1 MIFTNSE
8 ARKLLKDVGILAR
21 DVAADGAAK
30 LSDVARP
37 ADHELE
43 RVDEPAPSN
52 QWVGPD
58 GQVRGHNDDVPASG
72 VGKKADQ
79 AKEVKDQAAAK
90 KDEAKESA
98 KQEAQ
103 EHKDNVAAAA
113 DRAQQQQGGEYARDE
128 DRAKAAAD
136 AGSAQAQEE
145 KEKAKGS
152 IKSAIPSIPQEHKDR
167 AKDLSKEQLE
177 RGKQYARE
185 KFPEERRERFI
196 YRLKKVLVENQKH
209 KDYQEAVEFFLDK
222 FEHYQGVA
230 KNATKEGGSGA
241 LNVRDDSDWQRAE
254 NELRT
259 LLERFANGQSMQP
272 IFDAVNQLYVDAQ
285 NDQELRH
292 FFTELDG
299 YIRQVLLEPGYVMHD
314 EASDRGQQLQE
325 KSKKFFDP
333 QNGKYAGHKDAV
345 FDTISNFFT
354 AYAEDDLND
363 QLGRDVKNLT
373 TDLLYD
379 SDGQLTFKKH
389 LWDDLR
395 QTIFPALAKSVGYV
409 PIPRIEYQ
417 DDSMEIVLENLTL
430 EMANM
435 LPNVFEIEARN
446 YFKISPYDAVSLSRF
461 DLRTAALLLTL
472 PPASPRSRT
481 SRSTRSGF
489 RSLRFRL
496 T

>member
-1 MIFTNSE
+1 MSLSRRFLISETPWTLACDLHRPRRASSADPLPTRFFTARHVDTSKANPQQAGKAVDSQQAKEHGAQAVEHLRTLGRLIFTNSE

-58 GQVRGHNDDVPASG
+58 GQVRSHNDDVPASG

-79 AKEVKDQAAAK
+79 AKEVKDQAAQK

-103 EHKDNVAAAA
+103 EHKDNVAQAA

-209 KDYQEAVEFFLDK
+209 KDYQEAIEFFLDK

-230 KNATKEGGSGA
+230 KNATKEGGSGV

-285 NDQELRH
+285 NDSELRH
-292 FFTELDG
+292 FFSELDA
-299 YIRQVLLEPGYVMHD
+299 YIRQVLLEPGYV
-314 EASDRGQQLQE
+314 
-325 KSKKFFDP
+325 
-333 QNGKYAGHKDAV
+333 
-345 FDTISNFFT
+345 
-354 AYAEDDLND
+354 
-363 QLGRDVKNLT
+363 
-373 TDLLYD
+373 
-379 SDGQLTFKKH
+379 
-389 LWDDLR
+389 
-395 QTIFPALAKSVGYV
+395 
-409 PIPRIEYQ
+409 
-417 DDSMEIVLENLTL
+417 
-430 EMANM
+430 
-435 LPNVFEIEARN
+435 
-446 YFKISPYDAVSLSRF
+446 VSHSS
-461 DLRTAALLLTL
+461 
-472 PPASPRSRT
+472 ASPSG
-481 SRSTRSGF
+481 SKSPTRHPC
-489 RSLRFRL
+489 SLDARRGL
-496 T
+496 